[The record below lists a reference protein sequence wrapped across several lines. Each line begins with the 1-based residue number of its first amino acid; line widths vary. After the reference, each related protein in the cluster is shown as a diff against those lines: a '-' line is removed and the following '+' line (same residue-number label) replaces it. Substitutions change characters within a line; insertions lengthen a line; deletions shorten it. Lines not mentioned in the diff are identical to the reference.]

1 MDRGRGTHAK
11 NVTCHTARA
20 GERATRVSHAT
31 PSAAPSMA
39 AVAQTVET
47 SAPRC
52 SVTSAERSVESAERD
67 DVARADKAKE
77 ERV

>member
-52 SVTSAERSVESAERD
+52 SVTSAERD